1 MNSKNIFDTFRCIF
15 QLRRITTASI
25 FLFLIWSLSPLGG
38 QASLRVLYKENATAT
53 DTIPLRYLD
62 TGPLGQM
69 YTATWSGAGIT
80 QGLGVVLDAA
90 LYQDYQT
97 KTGPQDAWGNLKIPR
112 LEGFANSTKNP
123 EGWYEICEP
132 PCPKIRDVETY
143 TSLIGFPVVGIPS
156 TDRTQFSLET
166 SYVSLECSKFHAI
179 TESEDWSESVLNITC
194 PDCFDVYGLN
204 QTQSSIARLAEFLAV
219 PGNEQAESTIQP
231 TDFAQTLIVE
241 EKQTFNRGKAPVSM
255 RAFCKAFRTSAETTF
270 DCYFGGCSAVRTRPS
285 ETDHRGKNLTI
296 FDYWCRSIF
305 GYIMDISQTDLW
317 GIPMTVEL
325 FMKDPATQPV
335 TPLDSPELWSYLGLN
350 TLISAVN
357 FTEFTQDEFA
367 TRLALLLN
375 TISHIFLTLGQL
387 EAGLPSDLS
396 LYGPDHTLVG
406 GSNYLKGLTISELAD
421 FGDFPSLDSLQKISR
436 VVGSPRFIG
445 ASANATHVAYREVYN
460 PNIAWVVILLL
471 ASGVLVGLGL
481 FGIWR
486 SRNLRAPDIF
496 DPVMAFTYGNKYID
510 VPEYGSTL
518 DAKRRAR
525 LLPNVEVRL
534 GDVDGHWGVG
544 KVALGMAQDVH
555 LLKKDRLYE

>member
-38 QASLRVLYKENATAT
+38 QASLRELYKENATAT
-53 DTIPLRYLD
+53 DPIPLRYLD

-97 KTGPQDAWGNLKIPR
+97 KAGPQDAWGNLKIPR

-194 PDCFDVYGLN
+194 PDWFDVYGLN

-219 PGNEQAESTIQP
+219 PGNEPESTIQP
-231 TDFAQTLIVE
+231 TDFTQTLIV
-241 EKQTFNRGKAPVSM
+241 QGWQNFNKSKGLEGM
-255 RAFCKAFRTSAETTF
+255 QAFCKAFRTSGETAF
-270 DCYFGGCSAVRTRPS
+270 DCYFGECSAVRTRPS

-296 FDYWCRSIF
+296 FDFWGRHVLEYVMSFSHTEI
-305 GYIMDISQTDLW
+305 W
-317 GIPMTVEL
+317 GIPLTIEL
-325 FMKDPATQPV
+325 FMKNPATQPV
-335 TPLDSPELWSYLGLN
+335 IPLNSPGIWGDFDTNSL
-350 TLISAVN
+350 TSAVN
-357 FTEFTQDEFA
+357 FTKFTQDEFA

-375 TISHIFLTLGQL
+375 TITQIFLTLGLL
-387 EAGLPSDLS
+387 EADLPSDLS

-406 GSNYLKGLTISELAD
+406 GSYYLKGLKIGELA
-421 FGDFPSLDSLQKISR
+421 SLGGTSYGRALLQNISR
-436 VVGSPRFIG
+436 IVGSPRFVG
-445 ASANATHVAYREVYN
+445 ASANATHVAYREVYK

-471 ASGVLVGLGL
+471 ASGVLVGLG
-481 FGIWR
+481 FVGIWR
-486 SRNLRAPDIF
+486 SRDLRAPDIF

>member
-1 MNSKNIFDTFRCIF
+1 
-15 QLRRITTASI
+15 
-25 FLFLIWSLSPLGG
+25 
-38 QASLRVLYKENATAT
+38 
-53 DTIPLRYLD
+53 
-62 TGPLGQM
+62 M

-123 EGWYEICEP
+123 EGC
-132 PCPKIRDVETY
+132 
-143 TSLIGFPVVGIPS
+143 
-156 TDRTQFSLET
+156 
-166 SYVSLECSKFHAI
+166 
-179 TESEDWSESVLNITC
+179 
-194 PDCFDVYGLN
+194 
-204 QTQSSIARLAEFLAV
+204 
-219 PGNEQAESTIQP
+219 
-231 TDFAQTLIVE
+231 
-241 EKQTFNRGKAPVSM
+241 
-255 RAFCKAFRTSAETTF
+255 
-270 DCYFGGCSAVRTRPS
+270 
-285 ETDHRGKNLTI
+285 
-296 FDYWCRSIF
+296 IF

-406 GSNYLKGLTISELAD
+406 GSNYLKGLTI
-421 FGDFPSLDSLQKISR
+421 I
-436 VVGSPRFIG
+436 
-445 ASANATHVAYREVYN
+445 
-460 PNIAWVVILLL
+460 ILLL